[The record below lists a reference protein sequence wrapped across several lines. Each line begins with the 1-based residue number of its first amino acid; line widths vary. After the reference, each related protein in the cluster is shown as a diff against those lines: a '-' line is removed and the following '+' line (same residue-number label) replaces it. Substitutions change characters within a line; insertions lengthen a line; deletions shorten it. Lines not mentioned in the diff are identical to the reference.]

1 MSLPAVTSRQ
11 EWLAARKELLVREKE
26 LTKLHDALNTSRRQV
41 PMVRID
47 KEYVFEGHDGKARL
61 TDMFGPNGQLVLQHV
76 MFDPAWDDACPS
88 CSAGLDELSQGL
100 LRNLRARDTA
110 FAALARAPQA
120 KIAAYKA
127 RKGWDFAW
135 YSSFGS
141 DFNYDFHV
149 SIDASVAAVMFNYRD
164 EAELKEAGLTR
175 ILDGASE
182 QPGVSCFLRDGDA
195 VFHTYSTFGRGTE
208 HLGCAC
214 GTGQAGGRTT
224 SAALGLHRAV
234 EGAALAVAGSVA
246 VIAALVLH
254 AAGEGFALAALL
266 RGERPGRAAAL
277 LAITCVSPAAGAAVL
292 SRVPPPAAVAPVLTC
307 LVARGLL
314 RTALAALQLPA

>member
-26 LTKLHDALNTSRRQV
+26 LTKLHDALSTGWSRL
-41 PMVRID
+41 PMVGI
-47 KEYVFEGHDGKARL
+47 EQAYGFDGPDGQAGL
-61 TDMFGPNGQLVLQHV
+61 TDMFGPNGQLVLQRV
-76 MFDPAWDDACPS
+76 MFAPAWDDACPS

-149 SIDASVAAVMFNYRD
+149 SIDASVAPVMFNYRD
-164 EAELKEAGLTR
+164 EAELKEAGLTW

-195 VFHTYSTFGRGTE
+195 RFHTYSTFAPGTDQ
-208 HLGCAC
+208 LGGPYSILAI
-214 GTGQAGGRTT
+214 T
-224 SAALGLHRAV
+224 ALGRQ
-234 EGAALAVAGSVA
+234 E
-246 VIAALVLH
+246 
-254 AAGEGFALAALL
+254 EW
-266 RGERPGRAAAL
+266 EEPKGRAANARP
-277 LAITCVSPAAGAAVL
+277 AIPDFSE
-292 SRVPPPAAVAPVLTC
+292 
-307 LVARGLL
+307 
-314 RTALAALQLPA
+314 

>member
-1 MSLPAVTSRQ
+1 MNLPAVTSRQ

-26 LTKLHDALNTSRRQV
+26 LTRLHDALNTSRRQL

-47 KEYVFEGHDGKARL
+47 KEYVFEGPDGKASL

-88 CSAGLDELSQGL
+88 CSAGLDELSPGL

-110 FAALARAPQA
+110 FAAVARAPQA

-149 SIDASVAAVMFNYRD
+149 SIDASVAPVTFNYRN
-164 EAELKEAGLTR
+164 EAELKETA
-175 ILDGASE
+175 
-182 QPGVSCFLRDGDA
+182 P
-195 VFHTYSTFGRGTE
+195 
-208 HLGCAC
+208 
-214 GTGQAGGRTT
+214 
-224 SAALGLHRAV
+224 
-234 EGAALAVAGSVA
+234 
-246 VIAALVLH
+246 
-254 AAGEGFALAALL
+254 
-266 RGERPGRAAAL
+266 
-277 LAITCVSPAAGAAVL
+277 TCI
-292 SRVPPPAAVAPVLTC
+292 
-307 LVARGLL
+307 LVAASVQPPV
-314 RTALAALQLPA
+314 TSYPPYLPALS

>member
-26 LTKLHDALNTSRRQV
+26 LTKLHDALNTSRRQL

-47 KEYVFEGHDGKARL
+47 KEYVFEGPDGKASL

-88 CSAGLDELSQGL
+88 CSAGLDELSPGL

-110 FAALARAPQA
+110 FAAVARAPQA

-149 SIDASVAAVMFNYRD
+149 SIDASVAPVMFNYRD
-164 EAELKEAGLTR
+164 EAELKEAGLTW
-175 ILDGASE
+175 ILDGRPSSPA
-182 QPGVSCFLRDGDA
+182 
-195 VFHTYSTFGRGTE
+195 
-208 HLGCAC
+208 
-214 GTGQAGGRTT
+214 
-224 SAALGLHRAV
+224 SAASCATATRC
-234 EGAALAVAGSVA
+234 ST
-246 VIAALVLH
+246 
-254 AAGEGFALAALL
+254 
-266 RGERPGRAAAL
+266 PTPPSAAAP
-277 LAITCVSPAAGAAVL
+277 SSSAARTPSWT
-292 SRVPPPAAVAPVLTC
+292 SR
-307 LVARGLL
+307 R
-314 RTALAALQLPA
+314 